1 MSVLHILCVEYMVTY
16 IAHAT
21 TRGQYFQDLFKA
33 AVPAVFSTRLSYS
46 LTHHSEQTFLTNSI
60 YSNVSNNE
68 IKCPKLFRKL
78 LQLCQTWHAHVTP
91 YWFIF

>member
-1 MSVLHILCVEYMVTY
+1 MQQQEANIFKICLKPLCSVFNQTVLQFNSPFRV
-16 IAHAT
+16 
-21 TRGQYFQDLFKA
+21 KK
-33 AVPAVFSTRLSYS
+33 
-46 LTHHSEQTFLTNSI
+46 TFLTNSI

-68 IKCPKLFRKL
+68 IKYPKLFRKL